1 MTITQQAAM
10 TEDEIYDF
18 LADHQTAVMSVKGS
32 KQPYAVPITYRFD
45 PETETFYFRLV
56 FPRGSTKREFLPDVP
71 ECWLVSYLEE
81 DPLYQSVIAKGSP
94 EEIREDDITP
104 EIVSQLGKT
113 SRPLF
118 EMWKPSRANVDI
130 RLYRMEAEE
139 LTGRRIDLDVDT
151 E

>member
-10 TEDEIYDF
+10 AEDEIYDF

-32 KQPYAVPITYRFD
+32 DQPYAVPITYRFD

-56 FPRGSTKREFLPDVP
+56 FPRGSKKREFLPDLP
-71 ECWLVSYLEE
+71 ECWLVSYVE
-81 DPLYQSVIAKGSP
+81 DNPLYQSVIAKGAP
-94 EEIREDDITP
+94 AEIREDDITP

-139 LTGRRIDLDVDT
+139 LTGRQINLDVDT